1 MTLVA
6 AAATL
11 VAALVRLRTSTAP
24 EGAPEGSAEETAGL
38 LERSPVEA
46 AAAWSLAIAGLLVLT
61 HALLQL
67 VVGLA
72 ELPGASGSLGSL
84 AVVSAALLLGVL
96 AWRSHSTL
104 VGAAYA
110 LVGAFLVFLPV
121 LAWRFA
127 AQINDAPPVLPGPIA
142 DAVSQIYFR
151 SAGPLNAIATIGG
164 GMFVVGLLVVGR
176 SLRAR
181 MVGRRVE
188 PVTNIEEHRASGLF
202 GSTR

>member
-1 MTLVA
+1 MPKAGRAVIAVA
-6 AAATL
+6 VAMAVLFLAGWFDSRFIRDIQRQGAATFD
-11 VAALVRLRTSTAP
+11 
-24 EGAPEGSAEETAGL
+24 
-38 LERSPVEA
+38 
-46 AAAWSLAIAGLLVLT
+46 LT
-61 HALLQL
+61 
-67 VVGLA
+67 GLA
-72 ELPGASGSLGSL
+72 LALSLGSL

-121 LAWRFA
+121 LVWRFA

-142 DAVSQIYFR
+142 DAVSQIYFW

-188 PVTNIEEHRASGLF
+188 PLTSIEGQPVSP
-202 GSTR
+202 